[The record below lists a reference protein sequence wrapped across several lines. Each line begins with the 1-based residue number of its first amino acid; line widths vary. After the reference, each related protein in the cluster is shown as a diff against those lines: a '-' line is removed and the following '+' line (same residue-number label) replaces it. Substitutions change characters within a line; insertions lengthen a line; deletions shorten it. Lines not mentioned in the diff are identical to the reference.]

1 MNSKSEKSTLLAVF
15 LKLLIFT
22 VAIAAVGAG
31 IGFGFYETSESLWI
45 FIIAYVLG
53 ELIADLSVPA
63 EYSWLKKT
71 PEQKREKRETQSEL
85 DARYGSDREISDSV
99 DQYGAGYVI
108 AFRLFKL
115 IGKLLKWCFILA
127 GNAIA
132 MPVRIIIALV
142 HYCAA

>member
-31 IGFGFYETSESLWI
+31 IGFGFYEMSQSLWI

-53 ELIADLSVPA
+53 ALIADLSVPA

-71 PEQKREKRETQSEL
+71 PEQKREKREIQSEL

-99 DQYGAGYVI
+99 DQYGAGIRHRIQTVQAYRKASQVVLHTC
-108 AFRLFKL
+108 RKRHS
-115 IGKLLKWCFILA
+115 
-127 GNAIA
+127 NA
-132 MPVRIIIALV
+132 R
-142 HYCAA
+142 